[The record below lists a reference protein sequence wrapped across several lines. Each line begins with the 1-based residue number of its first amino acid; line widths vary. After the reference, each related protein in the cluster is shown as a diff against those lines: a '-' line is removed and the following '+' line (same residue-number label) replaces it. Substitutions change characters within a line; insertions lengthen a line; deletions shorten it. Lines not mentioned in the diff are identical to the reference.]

1 MIQTKNLT
9 YQYPASSAISF
20 PDITV
25 EAGRALLICG
35 ESGCGK
41 TTLLH
46 LLAGLRRPT
55 TGQVLM
61 DGETISAFPPAK
73 IDQFRGQHIGI
84 VYQQTYFIESLSI
97 LDNLLLSPYAESK
110 SKAKTIAERCNIGD
124 LLFRYPHQLSV
135 GQQQRAS
142 IARAVMNKPKLLLAD
157 EPTSA
162 LDNKNCRLVIDL
174 LLEEASTQEAAL
186 IIVTHDDR
194 LRAEIE
200 DCSGFE
206 CYTELKP
213 PS

>member
-1 MIQTKNLT
+1 MILTQNLT
-9 YQYPASSAISF
+9 YQYPGSNPITF
-20 PDITV
+20 PDISLG
-25 EAGRALLICG
+25 AGDAMLVLG

-55 TGQVLM
+55 TGQVRVG
-61 DGETISAFPPAK
+61 DEIISAFPPAR

-97 LDNLLLSPYAESK
+97 MENLLLSPYSESS
-110 SKAKTIAERCNIGD
+110 SKAKAIADRFNISD
-124 LLFRYPHQLSV
+124 LLSRYPHQLSV

-162 LDNKNCRLVIDL
+162 LDNKNCDLVIDL
-174 LLEEASTQEAAL
+174 LLEEAVTNDAAL

-194 LRAEIE
+194 LRALIR
-200 DCSGFE
+200 DSVD
-206 CYTELKP
+206 LNAVVN
-213 PS
+213 

>member
-1 MIQTKNLT
+1 MIQTRSLT
-9 YQYPASSAISF
+9 YQYPASTSISF
-20 PDITV
+20 PDIRV
-25 EAGRALLICG
+25 EPGHALLICG

-46 LLAGLRRPT
+46 LLAGLRQPT
-55 TGQVLM
+55 TGQVVVE
-61 DGETISAFPPAK
+61 GETISDFSPAEM
-73 IDQFRGQHIGI
+73 DQYRGQHIGI

-97 LDNLLLSPYAESK
+97 LDNLLLSPYGK
-110 SKAKTIAERCNIGD
+110 SQLKAKNIAKRFQIND

-162 LDNKNCRLVIDL
+162 LDNKNCGLVIDL
-174 LLEEASTQEAAL
+174 LLEEALAYDAAL

-194 LRAEIE
+194 LREEIS
-200 DCSGFE
+200 DSVDLNAFAC
-206 CYTELKP
+206 
-213 PS
+213 

>member
-1 MIQTKNLT
+1 MILTKNLT
-9 YQYPASSAISF
+9 YQYPASVPISF

-25 EAGRALLICG
+25 EAGHALLICG

-46 LLAGLRRPT
+46 LLAGLRQPT
-55 TGQVLM
+55 AGQVIM

-73 IDQFRGQHIGI
+73 IDQLRGQHIGI
-84 VYQQTYFIESLSI
+84 VYQQMYFVESLSI
-97 LDNLLLSPYAESK
+97 LDNLMLSPYAENRSR
-110 SKAKTIAERCNIGD
+110 AKTIANRFNIND
-124 LLFRYPHQLSV
+124 SLSRYPHQLSV

-142 IARAVMNKPKLLLAD
+142 IARAIMNKPKLLLAD

-174 LLEEASTQEAAL
+174 LLEEALAHDAAL

-194 LRAEIE
+194 LRAEIS
-200 DCSGFE
+200 DSVD
-206 CYTELKP
+206 LNAIVN
-213 PS
+213 